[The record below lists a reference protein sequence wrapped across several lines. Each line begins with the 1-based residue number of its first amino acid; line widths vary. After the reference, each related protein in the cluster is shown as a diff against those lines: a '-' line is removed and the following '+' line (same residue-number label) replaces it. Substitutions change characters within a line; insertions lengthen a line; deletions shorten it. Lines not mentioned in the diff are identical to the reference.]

1 MSLHTLGCT
10 EESFLANLFHCPAFR
25 TEMIK
30 LHLRKCI
37 DDGRPVEE
45 TLAYISRKYGVVA
58 RKEAEAMLGFSG
70 REI

>member
-1 MSLHTLGCT
+1 MSLHTLGCM
-10 EESFLANLFHCPAFR
+10 EEGFLADLFHCPAFR
-25 TEMIK
+25 AEMIK

-45 TLAYISRKYGVVA
+45 TLAYISRKYGSTA
-58 RKEAEAMLGFSG
+58 RREAEVMLKCSG